1 MYLNIPPERD
11 CLDAPLLSMDSKR
24 DKQQQSGHPEYK
36 VAPGMQTILAKVATP
51 QNHPV
56 AVKSDRYIIH
66 SVILYAFGQCT
77 DHIEVSKI
85 YELATILD

>member
-11 CLDAPLLSMDSKR
+11 CLDAPLLSMGSKR
-24 DKQQQSGHPEYK
+24 DKQQQSEHAEHK

-66 SVILYAFGQCT
+66 SVNFVRVWSMYRSHRSVEDI
-77 DHIEVSKI
+77 
-85 YELATILD
+85 